1 MEDRADMSATTAT
14 STSTVYSDELQ
25 KAVTELEIA
34 LPAPGDRLEQDEEWV
49 VVKVGDAWKRVRL
62 HDYDETYSVQGL
74 YERWVYEIFQCRS
87 PQKIRE
93 LLEVALEES
102 GEDAGDLVVL
112 DLGAGNGYVADE
124 LRTLGARE
132 FVGLDIVPEAAMAA
146 ERDRPGLYDN
156 YVIGDVTNLR
166 DADEKILAQHR
177 FTCLTCVAALGFGDI
192 PTEVFINTF
201 NRVVDEGW
209 IAFNIK
215 TDFLNEDDQSGFSIL
230 IRRMLKEGVLDL
242 IKREEYTHRVST
254 DGHPLRYEAFIG
266 RKLSHCPE
274 DWATG

>member
-1 MEDRADMSATTAT
+1 MSVTTA
-14 STSTVYSDELQ
+14 TSTVYSDELQ
-25 KAVTELEIA
+25 KAVEELEIA

-49 VVKVGDAWKRVRL
+49 VVKIGGGWKRIRL

-93 LLEVALEES
+93 LLEAALEEAA
-102 GEDAGDLVVL
+102 EDAADLVVL

-156 YVIGDVTNLR
+156 YVVGDVTNLR
-166 DADEKILAQHR
+166 PAEEKILGQHR

-192 PTEVFINTF
+192 PTAVFVNTF
-201 NRVVDEGW
+201 NRIADDGW

-215 TDFLNEDDQSGFSIL
+215 TDFLNEDDQSGFSVL

-242 IKREEYTHRVST
+242 TKREEYTHRVST
-254 DGHPLRYEAFIG
+254 DGQPLRYEAFIG
-266 RKLSHCPE
+266 RKRRDCPE
-274 DWATG
+274 EWSEI